1 MNSRPQHFIGVSFA
15 FVITLTVC
23 YIFIKGYKAAALY
36 LNMLAFLQAEEF
48 DAWLLLLNFL
58 FVLALLLSTGY
69 ILHSRTQS
77 NNIACE
83 PLHLFSPDG
92 LAIGEENKKRVAFLT
107 ELLKDLEPREGAL
120 KKVFRNGELDIN
132 SINPASAIE
141 KSQQP
146 EDQSL
151 DPKQRLAEKLRR
163 EIKSNRKSQPL

>member
-1 MNSRPQHFIGVSFA
+1 MNSRPQLFLGVSLV

-23 YIFIKGYKAAALY
+23 YIFIKGYKAAAFY

-48 DAWLLLLNFL
+48 DGWLLLLNFL
-58 FVLALLLSTGY
+58 FVLALLLTTSY
-69 ILHSRTQS
+69 ILNSRTQS

-83 PLHLFSPDG
+83 PLSLFSPDG

-107 ELLKDLEPREGAL
+107 ELLKDLEPKEGAL

-132 SINPASAIE
+132 SINPSSSIE
-141 KSQQP
+141 ESKQP
-146 EDQSL
+146 EDLVL

-163 EIKSNRKSQPL
+163 EIKANRKSQPL